1 MSVTDD
7 SARRRRIAVAVL
19 SALLGIALAW
29 FTRWRIEESQRPAFE
44 TAEVSQLAGS
54 GSGDEVIAEGSGL
67 IVGQVVLPDGAPAPG
82 ARVTVTVLA
91 NGAAPRVTTDAEGR
105 FRVVSRGAG
114 TVVVQ
119 AELAG
124 YGPGFETATLGQP
137 EPVLLTLQ
145 GGSIIRG
152 RVTRDGQPAAGIFV
166 HAGQAGMFPQQ
177 QALTDGAGLFA
188 IGGLRVGSVELIAT
202 DTLGGT
208 GFESVLVPAV
218 AEGSAS
224 EVEVQ
229 FEVEP
234 APAVAVTIVD
244 KITGAPVEMAVVT
257 VSRDV
262 MHVLALSEGVEQGLT
277 TIDYLPVGELFSL
290 SVRAPGYLPW
300 QQELAVRPEMAI
312 KVELSQGGT
321 VTGRVVNGADV
332 PVGGAAVYAIVRD
345 KAGSVWEVRKST
357 FDNIHPLVRPEGTFF
372 WVPTIDF
379 VSRADGSFILTG
391 LPEGEAVVV
400 AESKGMSPGL
410 SGLLQLRAD
419 VPTSGVRLVLR
430 PGRALRGRVE
440 DEAKGAIEGAS
451 VVVRSTGFPPW
462 WTPAPRV
469 TSADGI
475 ILFDGLTEQV
485 EVAVS
490 HPDYQPLKTR
500 FVLPEQGLDDQHLVL
515 LRDAGRLMR
524 GRLYLPR
531 GKAAAGATVWFT
543 RGGGEQPVC
552 SAEVR
557 EDGWFETEPCRA
569 EPDRLLA
576 ALAEVPPLS
585 VPVAGF
591 GEPADYRFG
600 RGAELEMAAEG
611 MAVEVSLA
619 LSPAFPA
626 ALYTL
631 PKGAIEPWKRMR
643 FSGLAP
649 GDYTVTCTAAGKA
662 PASLR
667 VALAADQR
675 VEKVCPAMRSER
687 EGSVIVVDPQGAPVA
702 GAFVRRAGA
711 VAGPWVV
718 SDAKGVSLLKGT
730 DGELVSIEA
739 SHVAW
744 GSGSASLTL
753 GRDAKPARLA
763 LGSPICG
770 VSAEEVRA
778 AFREAGL
785 ALVCDGRAALVEA
798 IAQGSAAAGRGLM
811 PRDRILWLDGLGS
824 TTLRVTVQ
832 RDRRAVLFSIPVST
846 P

>member
-1 MSVTDD
+1 
-7 SARRRRIAVAVL
+7 
-19 SALLGIALAW
+19 
-29 FTRWRIEESQRPAFE
+29 
-44 TAEVSQLAGS
+44 
-54 GSGDEVIAEGSGL
+54 
-67 IVGQVVLPDGAPAPG
+67 
-82 ARVTVTVLA
+82 
-91 NGAAPRVTTDAEGR
+91 
-105 FRVVSRGAG
+105 
-114 TVVVQ
+114 
-119 AELAG
+119 
-124 YGPGFETATLGQP
+124 
-137 EPVLLTLQ
+137 
-145 GGSIIRG
+145 
-152 RVTRDGQPAAGIFV
+152 
-166 HAGQAGMFPQQ
+166 
-177 QALTDGAGLFA
+177 
-188 IGGLRVGSVELIAT
+188 
-202 DTLGGT
+202 
-208 GFESVLVPAV
+208 
-218 AEGSAS
+218 
-224 EVEVQ
+224 
-229 FEVEP
+229 
-234 APAVAVTIVD
+234 
-244 KITGAPVEMAVVT
+244 
-257 VSRDV
+257 
-262 MHVLALSEGVEQGLT
+262 
-277 TIDYLPVGELFSL
+277 
-290 SVRAPGYLPW
+290 
-300 QQELAVRPEMAI
+300 
-312 KVELSQGGT
+312 
-321 VTGRVVNGADV
+321 
-332 PVGGAAVYAIVRD
+332 
-345 KAGSVWEVRKST
+345 
-357 FDNIHPLVRPEGTFF
+357 
-372 WVPTIDF
+372 
-379 VSRADGSFILTG
+379 
-391 LPEGEAVVV
+391 
-400 AESKGMSPGL
+400 MSPGL
-410 SGLLQLRAD
+410 SGLLQLRAE

-440 DEAKGAIEGAS
+440 NEAKGAIEGAS

-469 TSADGI
+469 TAADGI

-500 FVLPEQGLDDQHLVL
+500 LALPEQGLDDQHLVL

-531 GKAAAGATVWFT
+531 GKAAVGATVWFM

-552 SAEVR
+552 SAEVGD
-557 EDGWFETEPCRA
+557 DGWFETEPCRA

-643 FSGLAP
+643 FAALPP
-649 GDYTVTCTAAGKA
+649 GDYTVTCAASGKA

-667 VALAADQR
+667 VALSADQR

-718 SDAKGVSLLKGT
+718 SDAKGVALLQGT
-730 DGELVSIEA
+730 DGEAVNIEA
-739 SHVAW
+739 AHVAW

-763 LGSPICG
+763 LGNPICG
-770 VSAEEVRA
+770 AEAEEVRA

-798 IAQGSAAAGRGLM
+798 IAPGTAAAGRGLT
-811 PRDRILWLDGLGS
+811 PRDRLLWLDGLGT
-824 TTLRVTVQ
+824 TTLRATVQ
-832 RDRRAVLFSIPVST
+832 RDRRAVLFSIPAPT